1 MATPDERRPDGA
13 PQPAEGPNADLGVG
27 SVVAR
32 ESRLRFLNRDGTFNV
47 RREGLGFW
55 RSLSVY
61 HYLLTLTWIHFL
73 FYVSAVYILTNAL
86 FALGYMACGPR
97 ALTGFE
103 GEPLRARFAQA
114 FFFSVH
120 TLATIGYGN
129 IAPIDL
135 AANILVTVESLVG
148 LLGFAL
154 VAGIVF
160 ARFARPMAQIIFSRN
175 AVIAPYRGITA
186 FMFRIVNQKSSEIVE
201 VDTKVLLSRRK
212 EGGSTTYP
220 KFLQLKLEPEHVVF
234 FPL

>member
-154 VAGIVF
+154 VGRIVF
-160 ARFARPMAQIIFSRN
+160 PRFPRPMAQILLRRKVVVP
-175 AVIAPYRGITA
+175 AHRGIPA
-186 FMFRIVNQKSSEIVE
+186 FRFLIVNQYSDELIQE
-201 VDTKVLLSRRK
+201 
-212 EGGSTTYP
+212 
-220 KFLQLKLEPEHVVF
+220 
-234 FPL
+234 